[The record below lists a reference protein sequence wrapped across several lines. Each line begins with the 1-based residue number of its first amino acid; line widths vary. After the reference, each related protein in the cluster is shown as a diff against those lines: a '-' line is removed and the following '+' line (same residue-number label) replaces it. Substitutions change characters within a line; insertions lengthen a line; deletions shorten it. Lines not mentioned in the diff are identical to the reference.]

1 MLLQD
6 GGDMYSL
13 AQLLNGP
20 QREAGGGFAYRRRR
34 FAL

>member
-6 GGDMYSL
+6 GEMYSL

-34 FAL
+34 YAL